1 MIVKYNIVATI
12 VDLTDNS
19 TSTFNKDFEFNITAM
34 DALLYNNYHIMSEGV
49 YVIDMFEAEVNA
61 YCQAKGL
68 ERSSVEIDEFEIVSL
83 TDKVDVFFES
93 PDPADTSLSLCPII
107 KAYVHPKNEPLK
119 VPMLCGKAY
128 DSTTIIWSWPE
139 DEMYAHYLVTEAID
153 VTTGEHTDKIV
164 AQIPVGATSYTETNL
179 EPDTPYTRRLINYTD
194 EQTSAPSPS
203 CTVNTETAAAKQS
216 LEQYSIP
223 KNYDFTISEE
233 EREMLTERYLAFH
246 SGIGDFNDL
255 KVYKQM
261 DADYYQKFK
270 AYLELTGRRI
280 QREKRYDQVGFNYKI
295 CLESLETIEEQEGE
309 VTFDIDVYPRE
320 EITLK
325 DYMWVTKPVTVKAR
339 LTASVFLRKPV
350 EAQETEETKVYKP
363 KYHVEEA
370 YKIIG
375 WTRKLALVL
384 SIDQSGSMHQARQ
397 NVMKESMCA
406 LIDAINQ
413 KAAEAYAAEGTSM
426 PSDAIQYIIIKWA
439 GTAKL
444 VTNTYDS
451 ASAKSAI
458 NGLPSQVTDS
468 DYDPAI
474 GHYTCWKAGLNWR
487 AVASPDASREEIG
500 LIFYTD
506 GFLNSIGGDNIAA
519 SDYFTGSNFKNA
531 CWNSV
536 DQGIAAAACKIFF
549 FFGCNPS
556 AGDPGYTNNGIP
568 KHIDVWGQEL
578 QSTMPSK
585 VTAFE
590 ALNGKSLEDTEAIKN
605 ILLKGLDIFGTEKVR
620 DPENDKYIFD
630 GWEEDSDKN
639 TGVFKYDIDDYRVVT
654 VTSDVYEFTFDENK
668 TPVFYSRPEQ
678 RAIIPVESFIEEE
691 KLTTKSIYDIIM
703 DLVKQ
708 TPEWNAGFNKT
719 IGTVENNGEP
729 DNFLIKGLHIKDTY
743 EYADEDDVNSQF
755 GRNRW
760 EDGLEGTVNT
770 YTDID
775 KLGTS
780 TYGDD
785 CYLVSKNN
793 YFLIQGYTDAIIYD
807 YNRFF
812 TAELNGWSNP
822 QVLLISKVPGAYNN
836 LLKNRKLDT
845 LTYDGTGNPNHV
857 VEILEKGDDIY
868 LTRCPGQEW
877 EVGKWYGIGVFIA
890 ILMDKTKQQI
900 NQAMTADI
908 IAHNDVCWSSPI
920 LNYRFNKEDPNAYTP
935 YYEILPDCR
944 PDCEYLCVV
953 LLHVY
958 YARNVYISDENNY
971 VTSFGD
977 DEIATTSSPY
987 ICGQFN
993 PAHIPENGEH
1003 LYAWTLMEW
1012 RDGEYQE
1019 DGRYIDEYL
1028 WFQSKPHMKTIP
1040 YYDELPGPGMDTFY
1054 GLVNG
1059 RYRTDNQDGMK
1070 DLTVDTPQ
1078 FNIPTTVHKDKIK
1091 IYIMITEFYPED
1103 ALVSYRWE
1111 HPLNGK
1117 DSITNV
1123 NGDYVYF
1130 HSDSVTYKDVE
1141 YMDIVQTINMTNQ
1154 EISGSKNLEKIYEIE
1169 KPETI
1174 YEYVNYYLKVTTDNS
1189 DVLALRYP
1197 TEITF
1202 DENGRAQVG
1211 VTFKPVVNATSQ
1223 WAPRIHN
1230 GYYYLNQHEHFAYA
1244 EFDVEADFD
1253 TIEEEN
1259 CKTMAGY
1266 VSFDV
1271 QLRHVASPRED
1282 YSITKDVRAELIQ
1295 DEERFQWI
1303 DGEGLTLKPFID
1315 GEYYKEYIATMYTSP
1330 VIMFPNIL
1338 TQAMPIHVGIQYSDA
1353 STEQPMEVRSYDVAK
1368 GKWCDWTEFTNHT
1381 VPNVPL
1387 SCAYQIRF
1395 IMQATTWN
1403 TDLDLE
1409 DYMCCYLDW
1418 KDDQD
1423 ENTLTNIVTITDHMT
1438 TGPDDAMGIYNSK
1451 IIDFGCVTR
1460 VKLDIFES
1468 NYKERVKL
1476 FISMS
1481 DNENRLLL
1489 ENAEWIN
1496 ISDMPE
1502 AEFSGRYMRYR
1513 LEIPSGEKVY
1523 WLHKRIVTKETHAI
1537 LPFLKSI
1544 SMDGV
1549 YEPSDIVTNFIN
1561 TEGFE
1566 IPTDGQY
1573 HEVFKRIIDIIGAD
1587 VLERGYTE
1595 NEIEYVKIQC
1605 TVPDISLMYNPDVEL
1620 QYPSS
1625 YALSSSIEAM
1635 APLDL
1640 EIIIKNTPY
1649 IFSEM
1654 TPNGIVIHIIK
1665 GTPQQYCPIV
1675 IEDEDGRTYRMVHD
1689 KDMCLC
1695 EHGVDCTC
1703 PSDTFIISDE
1713 TKYVELST
1721 NEYDEDTLEVWLNG
1735 TTLDKSFYKIVN
1747 HIIIFNNHLTSG
1759 DKIEVLYRI
1768 KYSFWADI
1776 DRTNDKTDIH
1786 IYTYKDDMLSVMNGP
1801 VEDLGDDKKPNT
1813 RKYKVYFETSK
1824 RNNKFIARDLSLNPI
1839 YRTDYKGFIYLTD
1852 DHNDAYT
1859 INIYCNPKR
1868 LQHGGW
1874 DKVDISFEI
1883 LDILGNPVIARHVAV
1898 DCNGGILNCDN
1909 YDTDMNGVVHVVY
1922 ESAYYKTED
1931 KVTAKVILDNGET
1944 LENSITIINE

>member
-1 MIVKYNIVATI
+1 MIVKYNIVAVI
-12 VDLTDNS
+12 ANLTDGS

-34 DALLYNNYHIMSEGV
+34 DALLYNNYHIMSQGV
-49 YVIDMFEAEVNA
+49 YVIDMFEAEVDA
-61 YCQAKGL
+61 YCQAQGI
-68 ERSSVEIDEFEIVSL
+68 EHSSVEIDEFEIVSL

-93 PDPADTSLSLCPII
+93 PNPADTSLSLCPII

-119 VPMLCGKAY
+119 VPVLYGKAY
-128 DSTTIIWSWPE
+128 DTTTIIWTWPE

-153 VTTGEHTDKIV
+153 VTSGEHTDKII
-164 AQIPVGATSYTETNL
+164 AQIPAGAVSYTETCL
-179 EPDTPYTRRLINYTD
+179 EADTAYTRRLINYTD
-194 EQTSAPSPS
+194 EQTSAPSAS
-203 CTVNTETAAAKQS
+203 CTVMTETAAAKQS
-216 LEQYSIP
+216 LEQYRIP
-223 KNYDFTISEE
+223 KNYDFTISDE
-233 EREMLTERYLAFH
+233 EREMLTERFLAFH

-339 LTASVFLRKPV
+339 LTASVFLRKEV
-350 EAQETEETKVYKP
+350 EAQEPKETKVYKP
-363 KYHVEEA
+363 KYRVEEA
-370 YKIIG
+370 YKEESWTKPTAVII
-375 WTRKLALVL
+375 
-384 SIDQSGSMHQARQ
+384 SIDCSDSMKDPSNNFRMNNA
-397 NVMKESMCA
+397 
-406 LIDAINQ
+406 
-413 KAAEAYAAEGTSM
+413 KAAGIACINAIHDKVAAKITSGEIGN
-426 PSDAIQYIIIKWA
+426 DIVQYIIVAWGTTTSILYSGTDHGAAISAVNSMYPCICGSMTNWEGGLNA
-439 GTAKL
+439 G
-444 VTNTYDS
+444 
-451 ASAKSAI
+451 KSAV
-458 NGLPSQVTDS
+458 SADREV
-468 DYDPAI
+468 I
-474 GHYTCWKAGLNWR
+474 GQ
-487 AVASPDASREEIG
+487 
-500 LIFYTD
+500 IFYTD
-506 GFLNSIGGDNIAA
+506 GFPTATNSAQYNTSAALKAAMGTLNASVHANCTTYFIYGCGANHFD
-519 SDYFTGSNFKNA
+519 SDYKSFRSDFINWARGSLLATVAAMCGANYYYPGDDESADKLDANSLAQMMITG
-531 CWNSV
+531 
-536 DQGIAAAACKIFF
+536 
-549 FFGCNPS
+549 
-556 AGDPGYTNNGIP
+556 
-568 KHIDVWGQEL
+568 L
-578 QSTMPSK
+578 Q
-585 VTAFE
+585 
-590 ALNGKSLEDTEAIKN
+590 
-605 ILLKGLDIFGTEKVR
+605 IFGTQLVR
-620 DPENDKYIFD
+620 DPENDKYIFE
-630 GWEEDSDKN
+630 GWEEDSDKQA
-639 TGVFKYDIDDYRVVT
+639 GVYTYDIDDYRVVT
-654 VTSDVYEFTFDENK
+654 VTSDVYAFTFDENK

-678 RAIIPVESFIEEE
+678 RAIIPLESFIEGE
-691 KLTTKSIYDIIM
+691 KLTPKSVYDIIM
-703 DLVKQ
+703 DLVKT

-719 IGTVENNGEP
+719 IGTVESGGEP
-729 DNFLIKGLHIKDTY
+729 DKFLIRGLHIEDTY
-743 EYADEDDVNSQF
+743 EYADEDDINSQF
-755 GRNRW
+755 GGDRW

-785 CYLVSKNN
+785 CYLVSKEN
-793 YFLIQGYTDAIIYD
+793 FFMIQGYTDAIIYD
-807 YNRFF
+807 HNRFF

-822 QVLLISKVPGAYNN
+822 QVLLISKIPGAYNN

-845 LTYDGTGNPNHV
+845 LTYSGSENPKHV
-857 VEILEKGDDIY
+857 VEILERGKDIY
-868 LTRCPGQEW
+868 LTGCPGEEW
-877 EVGKWYGIGVFIA
+877 QVGKWYGIGTFIA
-890 ILMDKTKQQI
+890 ILIDKSKQQI
-900 NQAMTADI
+900 SQVMTSDI
-908 IAHNDVCWSSPI
+908 IAHNDTCWSSPI
-920 LNYRFNKEDPNAYTP
+920 LNYRFNREDPNAYTP
-935 YYEILPDCR
+935 YYEILPDCD

-958 YARNVYISDENNY
+958 YARNVFISDESNY
-971 VTSFGD
+971 VASYGD
-977 DEIATTSSPY
+977 DEIATNSSPY
-987 ICGQFN
+987 ICGPFN
-993 PAHIPENGEH
+993 PSHIPENGEG

-1012 RDGEYQE
+1012 RDGEYKE

-1028 WFQSKPHMKTIP
+1028 WFQSKPHFKTIP

-1154 EISGSKNLEKIYEIE
+1154 EISGMKNLEKIYEIL

-1202 DENGRAQVG
+1202 DENDRAQVA

-1253 TIEEEN
+1253 TIEEEH
-1259 CKTMAGY
+1259 CKIMTGY
-1266 VSFDV
+1266 ISFDV
-1271 QLRHVASPRED
+1271 QLRHLASPRED
-1282 YSITKDVRAELIQ
+1282 YSITKDVRAELMQ
-1295 DEERFQWI
+1295 DEERFQWV

-1315 GEYYKEYIATMYTSP
+1315 GEYYKEYIASMYTSP
-1330 VIMFPNIL
+1330 VIMFPNVL
-1338 TQAMPIHVGIQYSDA
+1338 TEAKPLHINIQYSDS
-1353 STEQPMEVRSYDVAK
+1353 STEQPMEVRSYDVAE
-1368 GKWCDWTEFTNHT
+1368 GKWCDWAEFTNHT
-1381 VPNVPL
+1381 IPDVPL
-1387 SCAYQIRF
+1387 SCAYQVRF

-1403 TDLDLE
+1403 TDLELE

-1423 ENTLTNIVTITDHMT
+1423 EHTLTNIVTITDHMT
-1438 TGPDDAMGIYNSK
+1438 TGPDDAMGIYNSR

-1460 VKLDIFES
+1460 VKLDIFQS
-1468 NYKERVKL
+1468 LYKSPVKL
-1476 FISMS
+1476 LISMS

-1489 ENAEWIN
+1489 ENTEWID
-1496 ISDMPE
+1496 ISNMPD

-1523 WLHKRIVTKETHAI
+1523 WLHKRIITKETHAI
-1537 LPFLKSI
+1537 LPFLKGI

-1566 IPTDGQY
+1566 IPTDGEF
-1573 HEVFKRIIDIIGAD
+1573 HEVFKRIIDVIGAD

-1605 TVPDISLMYNPDVEL
+1605 TVPSVEIQYDTNVEM

-1625 YALSSSIEAM
+1625 YALSSPIEAM

-1640 EIIIKNTPY
+1640 DIIIRNTPY

-1654 TPNGIVIHIIK
+1654 TPTGIVVHITK

-1675 IEDEDGRTYRMVHD
+1675 VEDEEGRTYQRVHD

-1695 EHGVDCTC
+1695 EHGVNCTC
-1703 PSDTFIISDE
+1703 PNDTFVIADE
-1713 TKYVELST
+1713 TKYVELTT
-1721 NEYDEDTLEVWLNG
+1721 NNYDEDTLEIWLNG
-1735 TTLDKSFYKIVN
+1735 ATLDKSFYKVVN
-1747 HIIIFNNHLTSG
+1747 HIVIFNDHLTPG
-1759 DKIEVLYRI
+1759 DKVEVLYRV

-1776 DRTNDKTDIH
+1776 NRTKDTTDIH
-1786 IYTYKDDMLSVMNGP
+1786 IYTTKDDMLSVMNGDIDP
-1801 VEDLGDDKKPNT
+1801 DEPEKPN
-1813 RKYKVYFETSK
+1813 RKYKIYFETGK

-1852 DHNDAYT
+1852 DHNDTYM

-1868 LQHGGW
+1868 LKHGGW
-1874 DKVDISFEI
+1874 DKVDISIEV
-1883 LDILGNPVIARHVAV
+1883 LDIIGNPVIARHVAV
-1898 DCNGGILNCDN
+1898 DCDGGILNCDD
-1909 YDTDMNGVVHVVY
+1909 YDTDMNGVVHIVY
-1922 ESAYYKTED
+1922 ESSYYPTED
-1931 KVTAKVILDNGET
+1931 KVTAKVVLDSGET